1 MPRRR
6 PEASGSP
13 DGAVP
18 DERPR
23 VGSRRV
29 AFRAA
34 TAPILV
40 RIESACRTWTGGRP
54 PLTTQSKPRLMCDRF
69 SREAHVT
76 DTRRRA
82 TQ

>member
-6 PEASGSP
+6 PDASGSP

-23 VGSRRV
+23 PRVGSGRV

-40 RIESACRTWTGGRP
+40 RIESACRTWTGRP
-54 PLTTQSKPRLMCDRF
+54 AAFDDAV
-69 SREAHVT
+69 EAAPDV
-76 DTRRRA
+76 
-82 TQ
+82 